1 MSDAQE
7 PAPNNSPDNPSEGVL
22 AEPERAKLKDDLLEM
37 RRTIIDSKA
46 SRMALIVGVLTFLL
60 LGKLGLTLAMVLGLV
75 AGAIVY
81 AAKKGA
87 QGRKMLSPIANYDD
101 ERLRHWHTQA
111 VLELVAAQKRSA
123 IIRGTLMFV
132 GVVLVIIWIVARVQ
146 R

>member
-7 PAPNNSPDNPSEGVL
+7 PAPNNSPDNPSDGVL

-81 AAKKGA
+81 AAKKAA

>member
-7 PAPNNSPDNPSEGVL
+7 PALNNSPDNPSDGVL
-22 AEPERAKLKDDLLEM
+22 AEPERAKLTEELVEM
-37 RRTIIDSKA
+37 RRTIIESKA

-75 AGAIVY
+75 AGAIAY
-81 AAKKGA
+81 AAKKAA
-87 QGRKMLSPIANYDD
+87 QQKKVLAPIANYDG
-101 ERLRHWHTQA
+101 ERLRYWHTRA

-123 IIRGTLMFV
+123 IVRGTLAFV
-132 GVVLVIIWIVARVQ
+132 GVVLIIVWIVARVQ

>member
-60 LGKLGLTLAMVLGLV
+60 LGKLGLALAMVLGLV

-81 AAKKGA
+81 AAKKAA

>member
-7 PAPNNSPDNPSEGVL
+7 PAPNNSPDNPSDGVL
-22 AEPERAKLKDDLLEM
+22 AEPERAKLQDDLLEM

-81 AAKKGA
+81 AAKKAA
-87 QGRKMLSPIANYDD
+87 QGRKMLSPIANYND

>member
-7 PAPNNSPDNPSEGVL
+7 PAPNNSPDNPSDGVL

-81 AAKKGA
+81 AAKKAA
-87 QGRKMLSPIANYDD
+87 QGRKMLSPIANYND

>member
-7 PAPNNSPDNPSEGVL
+7 PAPNNSPDNPSDGVL

-81 AAKKGA
+81 AAKKAA

-101 ERLRHWHTQA
+101 ERLRRWHTQA

>member
-7 PAPNNSPDNPSEGVL
+7 PAPNNSPDNPSDGVL

-81 AAKKGA
+81 AAKKAA

-101 ERLRHWHTQA
+101 QRLRHWHTQA

>member
-87 QGRKMLSPIANYDD
+87 PGRKMLSPIANYDD